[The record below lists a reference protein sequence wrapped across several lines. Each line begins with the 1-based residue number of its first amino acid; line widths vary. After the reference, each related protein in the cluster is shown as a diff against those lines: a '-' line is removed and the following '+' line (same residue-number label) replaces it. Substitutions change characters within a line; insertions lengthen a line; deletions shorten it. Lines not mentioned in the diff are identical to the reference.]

1 VEKDGAVDRRASTA
15 PGRLRRPFQSHIDSC
30 FKDGSN
36 TKHCAMTLDMRE
48 APMPVVCAFLLCP
61 SPFQRLSVAVLIYF
75 IYICLDIHLS
85 HTQPSPPCRVLR
97 HATHRSKPHH
107 PVPAHSHL
115 QVKWA
120 VESSIIGVVAPA
132 TRSPSGPWT
141 IYQSRPRANA
151 SPDIAARR
159 VRRTGTT
166 ARLAVAKTSSGVVP
180 IGPDLVG
187 QCDGYSPFTC
197 DTTTTDSEHRHATCK
212 CLSLLHD
219 SEKSCGLTQESI

>member
-1 VEKDGAVDRRASTA
+1 VCGKGRGDRQTSQHSTGQIASPVPVARRLLLQGWEQHKTLRYDARYAGGANACRYA
-15 PGRLRRPFQSHIDSC
+15 
-30 FKDGSN
+30 
-36 TKHCAMTLDMRE
+36 
-48 APMPVVCAFLLCP
+48 VCAFLLCP

-75 IYICLDIHLS
+75 IYLYLDSHLS
-85 HTQPSPPCRVLR
+85 HTRPSPSCRVLR

-151 SPDIAARR
+151 SPGIAARR

-166 ARLAVAKTSSGVVP
+166 ARLAVAKTSSDRPRSRRPVRR
-180 IGPDLVG
+180 LLAFYLRHHHHG
-187 QCDGYSPFTC
+187 QRT
-197 DTTTTDSEHRHATCK
+197 
-212 CLSLLHD
+212 
-219 SEKSCGLTQESI
+219 